1 MGIGLTGVW
10 VSHRQIGGRR
20 SSRRPARTAIAVK
33 RRDRLGGLVHEY
45 ELAA

>member
-1 MGIGLTGVW
+1 MGIGLTGAW
-10 VSHRQIGGRR
+10 VSHRQIGGRLER
-20 SSRRPARTAIAVK
+20 SSGMHAIAVK